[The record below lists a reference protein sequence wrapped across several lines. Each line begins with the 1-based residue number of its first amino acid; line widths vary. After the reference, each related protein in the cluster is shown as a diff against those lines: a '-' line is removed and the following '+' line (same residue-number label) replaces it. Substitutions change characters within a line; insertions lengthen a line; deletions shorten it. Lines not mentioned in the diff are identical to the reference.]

1 MTNREPG
8 AMDGRQLA
16 AELWAEVVHPIV
28 RSLNTSIPTDSFG
41 AALLGPG
48 SEVLGFDDERSRDHD
63 FGPRV
68 LVLVARAGRASIPVL
83 EDLLDRLLPER
94 FHGFPVRYPTTID
107 PVARHRVQVTTVD
120 DLFRVTCGI
129 DRVSQSITSDEWLL
143 APTQVLRS
151 VTAGA
156 VFADPSGEIAAARAA
171 VAWYPD
177 DVWRYVLACQ
187 WRRLAQ
193 HEHLAPRAGA
203 VGDDLGSRL
212 LAGSLADD
220 LVHLAFL
227 VERVWAPYPKWL
239 GTAFAEL
246 SCAASLLPLVS
257 SMLHGSTWQERQH
270 AYVAAAESLAAAV
283 NGLALVDA
291 IDPTPRPFHD
301 RPFPVIDAGRFA
313 DALMASSTLHDR
325 GWRGAIDQWT
335 DNTDVLTERRR

>member
-1 MTNREPG
+1 MTSSESG
-8 AMDGRQLA
+8 ATDGRQLA
-16 AELWAEVVHPIV
+16 GELWEEVVRPIA
-28 RSLNTSIPTDSFG
+28 RSLDASVSTASLG

-48 SEVLGFDDERSRDHD
+48 SEVLGFDDEQSRDHD

-68 LVLVARAGRASIPVL
+68 QLFVPRSERPFVPVL
-83 EDLLDRLLPER
+83 MDLLERRLPER
-94 FHGFPVRYPTTID
+94 FRGLPMRYPTTLD

-120 DLFRVTCGI
+120 DLFRLTCGV
-129 DRVSQSITSDEWLL
+129 DRVSRSITSDEWLL

-270 AYVAAAESLAAAV
+270 AYVAAAQSLAAAV
-283 NGLALVDA
+283 NGLALVDT

-313 DALMASSTLHDR
+313 DALMASSTLHGR

-335 DNTDVLTERRR
+335 NNTDVLTERSR